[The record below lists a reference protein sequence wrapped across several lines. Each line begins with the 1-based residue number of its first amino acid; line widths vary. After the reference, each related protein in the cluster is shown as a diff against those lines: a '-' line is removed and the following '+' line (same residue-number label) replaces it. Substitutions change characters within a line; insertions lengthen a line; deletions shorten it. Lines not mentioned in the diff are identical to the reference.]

1 MIAIVDYATGNI
13 RSVINALGRIG
24 AKDVVLTSDPAL
36 IASAERVILPGVGD
50 ASESMAALKASGL
63 DECVKSLKQPV
74 LGICVGMQLMC
85 RHSEEGNVD
94 CMGIFDC
101 DVRRFVPQP
110 GLKIPHM
117 GWNAL
122 KFTKGAHPL
131 FKYIKEGD
139 YVYFVHSYYADDCDE
154 SVIAVTDYGAPI
166 TAAVA
171 YKNVMGCQ
179 FHPEKSG
186 EVGLNILRSF
196 CEMKEGSLC

>member
-1 MIAIVDYATGNI
+1 MIAIVDYSTGNI

-63 DECVKSLKQPV
+63 DECVKALKQPV

-85 RHSEEGNVD
+85 RHSEEGDVD

-117 GWNAL
+117 GWNSIADL
-122 KFTKGAHPL
+122 RTPL
-131 FKYIKEGD
+131 FDGIPEGAF
-139 YVYFVHSYYADDCDE
+139 VYYVHSYRPDLCADTICR
-154 SVIAVTDYGAPI
+154 TDHGGEFSGALSHGNFYG
-166 TAAVA
+166 T
-171 YKNVMGCQ
+171 Q

-186 EVGLNILRSF
+186 SIGEIILRNF
-196 CEMKEGSLC
+196 IEKAL

>member
-36 IASAERVILPGVGD
+36 IASADRVILPGVGE

-63 DECVKSLKQPV
+63 DECVKALKQPV

-85 RHSEEGNVD
+85 RHSEEGDVD

-117 GWNAL
+117 GWNSIADL
-122 KFTKGAHPL
+122 RTPL
-131 FKYIKEGD
+131 FEGISEGAF
-139 YVYFVHSYYADDCDE
+139 VYYVHSYRPDLCADTICR
-154 SVIAVTDYGAPI
+154 TDHGGEFSGALSHGNFYG
-166 TAAVA
+166 T
-171 YKNVMGCQ
+171 Q

-186 EVGLNILRSF
+186 SIGEIILRNF
-196 CEMKEGSLC
+196 IEKAL

>member
-1 MIAIVDYATGNI
+1 MIAIVDYSTGNI

-63 DECVKSLKQPV
+63 DECVKALKQPV

-85 RHSEEGNVD
+85 RHSEEGDVD

-117 GWNAL
+117 GWNSIADL
-122 KFTKGAHPL
+122 RTPL
-131 FKYIKEGD
+131 FDGIPEGAF
-139 YVYFVHSYYADDCDE
+139 VYYVHSFRPDLCADTICR
-154 SVIAVTDYGAPI
+154 TDHGGEFSGALSHGNFYG
-166 TAAVA
+166 T
-171 YKNVMGCQ
+171 Q

-186 EVGLNILRSF
+186 SIGEIILRNF
-196 CEMKEGSLC
+196 IEKAL

>member
-63 DECVKSLKQPV
+63 DECVKALKQPV

-85 RHSEEGNVD
+85 RHSEEGDVD

-117 GWNAL
+117 GWNSIADL
-122 KFTKGAHPL
+122 RTPL
-131 FKYIKEGD
+131 FDGIPEGAF
-139 YVYFVHSYYADDCDE
+139 VYYVHSFRPDLCSDTICR
-154 SVIAVTDYGAPI
+154 TDHGGEFSGALSHGNFYG
-166 TAAVA
+166 T
-171 YKNVMGCQ
+171 Q

-186 EVGLNILRSF
+186 SIGEIILRNF
-196 CEMKEGSLC
+196 IEKAL

>member
-50 ASESMAALKASGL
+50 ASESMAALKVSGL

-117 GWNAL
+117 GWNSIADL
-122 KFTKGAHPL
+122 RTPL
-131 FKYIKEGD
+131 FDGISEGAF
-139 YVYFVHSYYADDCDE
+139 VYYVHSFRPDLCDDTICSTE
-154 SVIAVTDYGAPI
+154 HGGEFSGALAHGNFYG
-166 TAAVA
+166 T
-171 YKNVMGCQ
+171 Q

-186 EVGLNILRSF
+186 SIGEIILRNF
-196 CEMKEGSLC
+196 IEKAL

>member
-1 MIAIVDYATGNI
+1 MIAIVDYSTGNI

-63 DECVKSLKQPV
+63 DECVKALKQPV

-117 GWNAL
+117 GWNSIADL
-122 KFTKGAHPL
+122 RTPL
-131 FKYIKEGD
+131 FDGIPEGAF
-139 YVYFVHSYYADDCDE
+139 VYYVHSFRPDLCADTICR
-154 SVIAVTDYGAPI
+154 TDHGGEFSGALSHGNFYG
-166 TAAVA
+166 T
-171 YKNVMGCQ
+171 Q

-186 EVGLNILRSF
+186 SIGEIILRNF
-196 CEMKEGSLC
+196 IEKAL

>member
-1 MIAIVDYATGNI
+1 MIAIVDYSTGNI

-63 DECVKSLKQPV
+63 DECVKALKQPV

-117 GWNAL
+117 GWNSIADL
-122 KFTKGAHPL
+122 RTPL
-131 FKYIKEGD
+131 FDGIPEGAF
-139 YVYFVHSYYADDCDE
+139 VYYVHSFRPDLCADTICRTE
-154 SVIAVTDYGAPI
+154 HGGEFSGALAHGNFYG
-166 TAAVA
+166 T
-171 YKNVMGCQ
+171 Q

-186 EVGLNILRSF
+186 DTGSRILKNF
-196 CEMKEGSLC
+196 VEL

>member
-1 MIAIVDYATGNI
+1 MIAIVDYSTGNI

-63 DECVKSLKQPV
+63 DECVKALKQPV

-94 CMGIFDC
+94 CMGIFDS

-117 GWNAL
+117 GWNSIADL
-122 KFTKGAHPL
+122 RTPL
-131 FKYIKEGD
+131 FDGIPEGAF
-139 YVYFVHSYYADDCDE
+139 VYYVHSFRPDLCADTICR
-154 SVIAVTDYGAPI
+154 TDHGGEFSGALSHGNFYG
-166 TAAVA
+166 T
-171 YKNVMGCQ
+171 Q

-186 EVGLNILRSF
+186 SIGEIILRNF
-196 CEMKEGSLC
+196 IEKAL